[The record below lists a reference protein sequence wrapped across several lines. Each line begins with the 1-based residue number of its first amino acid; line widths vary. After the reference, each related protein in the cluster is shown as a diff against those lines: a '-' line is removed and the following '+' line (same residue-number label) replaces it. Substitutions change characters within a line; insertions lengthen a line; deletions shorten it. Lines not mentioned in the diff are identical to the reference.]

1 MCSDSPDYSGMNR
14 AAEANAAIA
23 KEALDFYKQ
32 EYEATRPQREATQ
45 ARANEVSDAQ
55 LLAQQQQNEI
65 TKDYADYQKNTFRPL
80 EQKMVDSAQEFDT
93 AQRRDQAAAEAVA
106 DVELAQGA
114 NMAAL
119 NRNVARSGGTMSGN
133 QAMALA
139 GDAALA
145 GTKMR
150 AGAANAARRNVET
163 LGYARMADA
172 ANLGR
177 NLASNQ
183 ATSAGVALQQ
193 GNSSVGNSNAAN
205 AAGMSGAG
213 LMGQGFGTAIQGNS
227 SAGNIYGQVASMQ
240 QKDGQTDLGGLASL
254 GMAAAKIAP
263 MISDEDKK
271 SGTGKPANTASM
283 LDAVVK
289 TPVDE
294 DWRYDPAKGGPDDG
308 GQKHTGPMAQDVQKN
323 MGDKV
328 APGGKVIDMVSMN
341 GITMGAVQ
349 ELAKRLK
356 KIESKVSA

>member
-1 MCSDSPDYSGMNR
+1 MCSDSPDMGGMNR

-106 DVELAQGA
+106 DVELAQGS

-150 AGAANAARRNVET
+150 AGAANTARRNVET

-205 AAGMSGAG
+205 ATGMSGAG
-213 LMGQGFGTAIQGNS
+213 LMGQGFGTAIQGNA

-240 QKDGQTDLGGLASL
+240 QKAGETDLGGLASL
-254 GMAAAKIAP
+254 GMAGAKLWAA
-263 MISDEDKK
+263 SDEDIK
-271 SGTGKPANTASM
+271 SGTGKPAKTASM
-283 LDAVVK
+283 LEAVVK

-294 DWRYDPAKGGPDDG
+294 DWRYDQAKGGPDDG

-323 MGDKV
+323 MGDMV

>member
-32 EYEATRPQREATQ
+32 EYEDTRPQREATQ

-80 EQKMVDSAQEFDT
+80 EQKMVDAAQLFDT

-150 AGAANAARRNVET
+150 AGAANTARRNVET

-193 GNSSVGNSNAAN
+193 GNSAVGNSTTAN
-205 AAGMSGAG
+205 ATGMSGAG
-213 LMGQGFGTAIQGNS
+213 LMGQGFSTAIQGNQSAGSLYGQAAQGQATS
-227 SAGNIYGQVASMQ
+227 SAGAAS
-240 QKDGQTDLGGLASL
+240 G
-254 GMAAAKIAP
+254 
-263 MISDEDKK
+263 
-271 SGTGKPANTASM
+271 
-283 LDAVVK
+283 
-289 TPVDE
+289 
-294 DWRYDPAKGGPDDG
+294 
-308 GQKHTGPMAQDVQKN
+308 
-323 MGDKV
+323 
-328 APGGKVIDMVSMN
+328 
-341 GITMGAVQ
+341 MGA
-349 ELAKRLK
+349 A
-356 KIESKVSA
+356 IGGIAMAI